1 MKATEK
7 KIDESL
13 NERPV
18 VSMGLNVA
26 IIMGTILFPVI
37 GVAMGYTYYRKNHPG
52 AKKAGRNWLILG
64 IVMFLVH
71 IMFCLLYTFPS
82 PRDRTRSRM
91 PSSA

>member
-1 MKATEK
+1 MKTTEK

-18 VSMGLNVA
+18 VSMGLNIA

-37 GVAMGYTYYRKNHPG
+37 GVAMGYTYYRKDHPS

-71 IMFCLLYTFPS
+71 IMLVNS
-82 PRDRTRSRM
+82 M
-91 PSSA
+91 K